1 LISTQVKK
9 IKESGLMSMK
19 NIKKASV
26 VSVLSLALAIPLT
39 ASAAATTN
47 VAPATTDSTA
57 VSQSANTST
66 DVNTPK
72 PGDHV
77 ITPQSTQP
85 AFDITLGG
93 QQSEASFK
101 IPAGSS
107 YVKIWVKNTGNEE
120 IKFAL
125 HKGSASGSVI
135 KDARIAKGSTFEW
148 ISSSALSTG
157 DFYATF
163 NTSNTNMK
171 GQAYG
176 KLASSRNEL

>member
-1 LISTQVKK
+1 
-9 IKESGLMSMK
+9 MK

-39 ASAAATTN
+39 ASAAATTD
-47 VAPATTDSTA
+47 VAPATTDPA
-57 VSQSANTST
+57 VVSQSVNTST
-66 DVNTPK
+66 DVTTPTA
-72 PGDHV
+72 GEHEIE
-77 ITPQSTQP
+77 ITPYSTQP
-85 AFDITLGG
+85 GFDTTLGG
-93 QQSEASFK
+93 QQTVSYFS
-101 IPAGSS
+101 IPAGMG
-107 YVKIWVKNTGNEE
+107 YVKIWVKNTGSEA

-125 HKGSASGSVI
+125 HKGSASGSVV
-135 KDARIAKGSTFEW
+135 KDATIPKGSTFEW

-163 NTSNTNMK
+163 NTSNTNMQ

>member
-1 LISTQVKK
+1 MKK
-9 IKESGLMSMK
+9 KHFIVP
-19 NIKKASV
+19 A
-26 VSVLSLALAIPLT
+26 LALGLIGGAIAVPNAIFADSDAVT
-39 ASAAATTN
+39 DST
-47 VAPATTDSTA
+47 PATTDSTA

-72 PGDHV
+72 LGDHV

-85 AFDITLGG
+85 GFDTTLGG
-93 QQSEASFK
+93 QQTVSYFS
-101 IPAGSS
+101 IPARMG
-107 YVKIWVKNTGNEE
+107 YVKIWVKNTGNET

-135 KDARIAKGSTFEW
+135 KEAKIEKDSTFEW

-176 KLASSRNEL
+176 KLASSRDEL